1 MTGLQKC
8 AMFLLALG
16 EHPAAQVLKHLDAST
31 VNDISLV
38 MSRMQSVDK
47 NDIDS
52 VLTEFLGQVDDQ
64 PTQSVDSLQFVRDT
78 LEEALGLRKAEQ
90 VMEYIVRGD
99 SMASTM
105 DIVRRSDTSVL
116 SEQMR
121 SERPQV
127 IALLLAHLDASA
139 GAELLSRLQDDLAER
154 ALYRYARLSAI
165 RPQVLGEL
173 AGMLGE
179 QLSAH
184 VGVNRVADVG
194 GPRRAADILNNLPAS
209 QSNKLLE
216 AVTKTDA
223 PLAEAIRESMFVFGD
238 LAEVEDRELQV
249 LLHEVPEDQLVA
261 ALKATTEDVS
271 AKLLSNVSA
280 HTREAVQE
288 DLASGRPVRRS
299 EAESAQKAILQLA
312 RKLDQ
317 EHRINLSQNEEL
329 L

>member
-8 AMFLLALG
+8 AMFMLALG
-16 EHPAAQVLKHLDAST
+16 EHAAAQVMKHLDVAV
-31 VNDISLV
+31 VNDISFT

-52 VLTEFLGQVDDQ
+52 VLTEFLTEVDDQ

-78 LEEALGLRKAEQ
+78 LMEAVGQRKAEQ

-105 DIVRRSDTSVL
+105 DIVRRSDTSML

-121 SERPQV
+121 TERPQV
-127 IALLLAHLDASA
+127 IALLLAHLDAAA
-139 GAELLSRLQDDLAER
+139 GAEFLSRLPDDLAER
-154 ALYRYARLSAI
+154 SLYRYARLSAI

-194 GPRRAADILNNLPAS
+194 GPRRAADILNNLPATHG
-209 QSNKLLE
+209 NKLLGG
-216 AVTKTDA
+216 VTKTD
-223 PLAEAIRESMFVFGD
+223 PQLAEAIRESMFVFGD
-238 LAEVEDRELQV
+238 LAEVEPRELQV
-249 LLHEVPEDQLVA
+249 LLHEVPEEQLVA
-261 ALKATTEDVS
+261 ALKATTPEVS
-271 AKLLSNVSA
+271 EKLLTNVSA

-288 DLASGRPVRRS
+288 DLSSGRPVRRS
-299 EAESAQKAILQLA
+299 EAETAQKAILQLA